1 MYCVH
6 CVHCVHV
13 LISVQGAAEGVRP
26 YEGQG
31 AAGAPLH
38 RARRREGHEGG
49 ATGENTTE
57 AGHITSYYTCL
68 VVLSADITKKM
79 DYYRVDMKRF

>member
-1 MYCVH
+1 MTTLLLDL
-6 CVHCVHV
+6 V

-57 AGHITSYYTCL
+57 AGHITC
-68 VVLSADITKKM
+68 ITPP
-79 DYYRVDMKRF
+79 